1 MLPQSWRGSLS
12 EPWVFSCFGGGVCQ
26 VPVCFAALEAAMWK
40 AACDNHSGNLHVST
54 GELGTS
60 QAFDVTLY
68 VSAALGQFCKSPSP
82 AVASW

>member
-1 MLPQSWRGSLS
+1 M
-12 EPWVFSCFGGGVCQ
+12 
-26 VPVCFAALEAAMWK
+26 CFAALEAAMWK

-60 QAFDVTLY
+60 QAFDVALY